1 MTKPTELQTLLDR
14 AYSNL
19 SKLTVS
25 GEAVILVAC
34 VMQDL
39 KDAFKITTELN
50 KKDEVTED
58 G

>member
-1 MTKPTELQTLLDR
+1 MTDVQKLLDR

-19 SKLTVS
+19 SKLSVS

-39 KDAFKITTELN
+39 KDAYKLTTELDE
-50 KKDEVTED
+50 DEVTED

>member
-1 MTKPTELQTLLDR
+1 MTDAQKLMER

-25 GEAVILVAC
+25 GEAIILVAC

-39 KDAFKITTELN
+39 KDAYNLTKEP
-50 KKDEVTED
+50 DEGEVKAD